1 MSRLRQWPGMQQIPL
16 DLMLETPAK
25 LDDFQVGDN
34 AALLTWLSQWQADQA
49 TNAYLWG
56 EAGSGKSHLLK
67 ALAGHAH
74 GQGCQ
79 VLLLD
84 AQGLHSLDGTD
95 AASSPTLVLV
105 DDVQTLDDMQ
115 QHWVFNMF
123 IESAQAQAPGQ
134 APVRL
139 VAAGTCP
146 PVDLAVRED
155 LRTRLGWGLVFALQ
169 PLSEEG
175 VRQVLVREGARRG
188 LRWADG
194 VLPYMLTR
202 FSRNLADLMPVLA
215 QLDRFSLAQQR
226 VVTIPLLKQMMSQ
239 DAAETLP

>member
-1 MSRLRQWPGMQQIPL
+1 MSGVRQWPGMRQIPL
-16 DLMLETPAK
+16 DLTLATPAK
-25 LDDFQVGDN
+25 LDEFHVGDN
-34 AALLTWLSQWQADQA
+34 VALLTWLSQWHAEQAA
-49 TNAYLWG
+49 NAYLWG
-56 EAGSGKSHLLK
+56 EPGSGKSHLLK

-74 GQGCQ
+74 KQGCQ

-84 AQGLHSLDGTD
+84 AKGLQSMDVSD
-95 AASSPTLVLV
+95 AASAPTLVLV
-105 DDVQTLDDMQ
+105 DDVQALDEMQ
-115 QHWVFNMF
+115 QHWVFSMF
-123 IESAQAQAPGQ
+123 IESAQALAPAQ
-134 APVRL
+134 APVRV
-139 VAAGTCP
+139 VAAGACP

-169 PLSEEG
+169 SLSEEG
-175 VRQVLVREGARRG
+175 VRQVLMREGERRG

-202 FSRNLADLMPVLA
+202 FSRNLGDLMPVLA

-239 DAAETLP
+239 DAAETLL

>member
-1 MSRLRQWPGMQQIPL
+1 MSGLRQWPGMQQIPL
-16 DLMLETPAK
+16 DLTLATPAK
-25 LDDFQVGDN
+25 LDEFLVGDN
-34 AALLTWLSQWQADQA
+34 AALLTWLSHWQAEQA
-49 TNAYLWG
+49 ANAYLWG

-67 ALAGHAH
+67 ALAAHAH
-74 GQGCQ
+74 QQGCQ

-84 AQGLHSLDGTD
+84 GKGLQSMDVSD
-95 AASSPTLVLV
+95 AACAPTLILV
-105 DDVQTLDDMQ
+105 DDVQALDEMQ
-115 QHWVFNMF
+115 QHWVFSMF
-123 IESAQAQAPGQ
+123 IESAQAQAPAQ
-134 APVRL
+134 APVRI
-139 VAAGTCP
+139 VAAGACP

-169 PLSEEG
+169 SLNEAG
-175 VRQVLVREGARRG
+175 VRQVLMREGERRG

-202 FSRNLADLMPVLA
+202 FSRNLGDLMPVLA